1 VETVGASIGL
11 VVALPRGDRIMAPL
25 LRVASIAVVVP
36 IALASAVGVEPTVAA
51 SAPTRAPSL
60 APRVELQPSVA
71 RLGERAT
78 IAVSGIKVRSL
89 EVRLAGG
96 SYADGEALG
105 WHSLRL
111 VAGAWRGILP
121 APALRGVY
129 PVVLRT
135 RAGAVRIGPERLVL
149 RVFARGTRTR
159 PSFDDP
165 NDVVRWWVR
174 SVPHATLVAIKA
186 WPRPAVDRRDVR
198 LYRRFVVAYSPPGH
212 PDVTAWLGMF
222 VTAFRNGPGAGWRLL
237 DATVLP

>member
-1 VETVGASIGL
+1 M
-11 VVALPRGDRIMAPL
+11 RPL
-25 LRVASIAVVVP
+25 FRVASIAVVVP
-36 IALASAVGVEPTVAA
+36 IALAFAVAA
-51 SAPTRAPSL
+51 QPRTPSL
-60 APRVELQPSVA
+60 TPRVELRPSVV

-78 IAVSGIKVRSL
+78 IAVSGIQVRSL
-89 EVRLAGG
+89 EVRLAGA
-96 SYADGEALG
+96 SYADGEPLA

-111 VAGAWRGILP
+111 VAGTWRGTLP

-135 RAGAVRIGPERLVL
+135 RAGASPIGPERLFL

-165 NDVVRWWVR
+165 SDVVRWWVR

-186 WPRPAVDRRDVR
+186 WPRSAFDRRDVR

-212 PDVTAWLGMF
+212 PQVSDQLGMF
-222 VTAFRNGPGAGWRLL
+222 VTAFRDGRGAGWRLL
-237 DATVLP
+237 DASVQP

>member
-1 VETVGASIGL
+1 MG
-11 VVALPRGDRIMAPL
+11 PL
-25 LRVASIAVVVP
+25 FRVASIAVLVS
-36 IALASAVGVEPTVAA
+36 IALAFAVGVESPVAA
-51 SAPTRAPSL
+51 TAQTRTPSL
-60 APRVELQPSVA
+60 APRVELRPSVV

-78 IAVSGIKVRSL
+78 IAVSGIRVRSL

-96 SYADGEALG
+96 SYADGEPFG

-111 VAGAWRGILP
+111 VAGTWRGILP

-129 PVVLRT
+129 PVMLRT
-135 RAGAVRIGPERLVL
+135 RAGASPIGPERLFL
-149 RVFARGTRTR
+149 RVFARGTRTL

-186 WPRPAVDRRDVR
+186 WPRSPFDRRDVR

-212 PDVTAWLGMF
+212 PEVNDRLGIF
-222 VTAFRNGPGAGWRLL
+222 VTAFRDGPGAGWRLL
-237 DATVLP
+237 DASVLP